1 MAIERER
8 KFLVKDDTW
17 REDAGN
23 GVLYLQG
30 YIHSDADKAV
40 RIRVAGGQ
48 GLITIKG
55 SQLKDDPTAR
65 PEYEY
70 EIPRVDAK
78 EMLKSLCADGY
89 VEKMRY
95 IIPYKGFAWEVDE
108 FLGDNSGLVL
118 AEIEFQNEGQE
129 IPLPEWIAEEV
140 TTETKY
146 INANLAIKPYT
157 TW

>member
-1 MAIERER
+1 MGIERER
-8 KFLVKDDTW
+8 KFLLKQDSW
-17 REDAGN
+17 RKDAGN

-48 GLITIKG
+48 GFITIKG
-55 SQLKDDPTAR
+55 SQLEGDPTAR
-65 PEYEY
+65 PEFEY

-78 EMLKSLCADGY
+78 EMLKNFCSNGY

-108 FLGDNSGLVL
+108 FLGDNSGLIV
-118 AEIEFQNEGQE
+118 AEIEFHSEGQE
-129 IPLPEWIAEEV
+129 IPLPEWVDKEV
-140 TTETKY
+140 TDDIKY
-146 INANLAIKPYT
+146 INANLATKPYSS
-157 TW
+157 W